1 MAMNIKHGGNEM
13 PYLFLA
19 LAMVTGSAQTIGTK
33 QYNVKAKH
41 KNQYLYSAMM
51 IAFAMLVFFI
61 IAKFKFEFSASF
73 LPYALA
79 FGISYLC
86 AILCSS
92 FAISCGPL
100 SLTSLFI
107 SFSMLIPALYGII
120 FLGDDMTVFFY
131 VGLVLL
137 VISLILINAKNET
150 VKITPKWIILV
161 SIAFVSNG
169 MCSVFQTMQQ
179 RACGGKYKSEFMICA
194 LAIAFVTLFVI
205 GMTVSRERIR
215 ELRSCISFAA
225 VSGSSNAAL
234 NYFIMILQGMLSPAI
249 LFPSYSAGAM
259 LIMYVVSR
267 FIYREKLSI
276 VQSVGYAVA
285 VASIVFL
292 NL

>member
-1 MAMNIKHGGNEM
+1 M
-13 PYLFLA
+13 PFLFLA

-33 QYNVKAKH
+33 QYNVKVSR
-41 KNQYLYSAMM
+41 KNQYFYSAMM
-51 IAFAMLVFFI
+51 IAFAIVVFFI
-61 IAKFKFEFSASF
+61 IAKFKFNFSRSF

-86 AILCSS
+86 ALLCSS
-92 FAISCGPL
+92 LAISCGPL

-120 FLGDDMTVFFY
+120 FLGDKMTVFFY

-137 VISLILINAKNET
+137 VISLILINAKNEK
-150 VKITPKWIILV
+150 VKITPKWIILMA
-161 SIAFVSNG
+161 IAFVSNG

-179 RACGGKYKSEFMICA
+179 RACGGKFKSEFMMCA
-194 LAIAFVTLFVI
+194 LAIAFVVLFIIGTLQK
-205 GMTVSRERIR
+205 GEKGTQ
-215 ELRSCISFAA
+215 LRSCIPFAA
-225 VSGSSNAAL
+225 VAGSSNAAL

-249 LFPSYSAGAM
+249 LFPSYSAGSM

-267 FIYREKLSI
+267 LVYREKLSV
-276 VQSVGYAVA
+276 VQTVGYGVA
-285 VASIVFL
+285 IASIVFL